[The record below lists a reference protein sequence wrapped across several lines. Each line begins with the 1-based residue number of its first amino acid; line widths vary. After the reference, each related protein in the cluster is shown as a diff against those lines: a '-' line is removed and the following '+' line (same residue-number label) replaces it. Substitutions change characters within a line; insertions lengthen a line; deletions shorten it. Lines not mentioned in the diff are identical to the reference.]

1 MRHYQPGN
9 AARSV
14 ASTIM
19 CIYEDTDKNLW
30 FGSYTRGVAKF
41 NRRTGDCEYLLP
53 IDDESVFSITEDKQ
67 KNLYIGT
74 LGSGFYRYNL
84 KTGDLKHYE
93 SSKDETNDLKRNE
106 LANDWVN
113 YIYCDSEGLIWL
125 GHYKGV
131 SCFNPSTESFIN
143 YKKVNTLIPGCVGYV
158 IQEDFSGKIWA
169 GTTDGL
175 YCFDKKRIG
184 WRGLQWQTV
193 CLVM

>member
-1 MRHYQPGN
+1 M
-9 AARSV
+9 
-14 ASTIM
+14 
-19 CIYEDTDKNLW
+19 
-30 FGSYTRGVAKF
+30 
-41 NRRTGDCEYLLP
+41 
-53 IDDESVFSITEDKQ
+53 
-67 KNLYIGT
+67 
-74 LGSGFYRYNL
+74 

-158 IQEDFSGKIWA
+158 IQEDFRVRFGPVQQMDYIVLIKR
-169 GTTDGL
+169 
-175 YCFDKKRIG
+175 RIG